1 MDILQGVLIGLGI
14 GIVIGVPV
22 VWLELKRQ
30 TKRARAA
37 ERRARNA
44 ERLAEIG
51 AMTAGLAHEIKNP
64 LSTIDLN
71 AQLLAEAIGDL
82 AEVEPD
88 ERASLRRR
96 VGVLQREAER
106 LKDILGDFLRFAG
119 EIRLVR
125 ERCDLNGAVDELID
139 FFAPQAQHHH
149 IRMRAEL
156 GPGPMEAYLDAAHF
170 KQALLNL
177 LLNAV
182 QAMTE
187 GPGADPSARAR
198 ELIVRTTETDTD
210 VGPQWAV
217 HIIDTGPGIPD
228 ELADR
233 IFTPYFT
240 TKGGG
245 SGLGLPTTKRLIE
258 EHGGTISVVS
268 QEGKGTDFVV
278 TIPKYD
284 PAMGCADSAA

>member
-1 MDILQGVLIGLGI
+1 MAILQGILIGLGI
-14 GIVIGVPV
+14 GIAIGVPV
-22 VWLELKRQ
+22 VWFELKRQ

-64 LSTIDLN
+64 LSTIGLN
-71 AQLLAEAIGDL
+71 AQLLSEAL
-82 AEVEPD
+82 ADVPGLD
-88 ERASLRRR
+88 DDDRSSMRRR
-96 VGVLQREAER
+96 VGVLHREAER
-106 LKDILGDFLRFAG
+106 LRDTLGDFLRFAG

-125 ERCDLNGAVDELID
+125 ERCDLNQVVDELID
-139 FFAPQAQHHH
+139 FFAPQAQHHN
-149 IRMRAEL
+149 IRLRSEL
-156 GPGPMEAYLDAAHF
+156 GRGPMEVALDADHF

-187 GPGADPSARAR
+187 GPGAADQARAR
-198 ELIVRTTETDTD
+198 ELIVRTTEVDTD

-217 HIIDTGPGIPD
+217 HVIDTGPGIPA
-228 ELADR
+228 EVVEK

-258 EHGGTISVVS
+258 EHGGMIHVVS
-268 QEGKGTDFVV
+268 QAGQGTDFVV
-278 TIPKYD
+278 TIPKFSRESEA
-284 PAMGCADSAA
+284 PE

>member
-1 MDILQGVLIGLGI
+1 MAVLQGVLIGLAI
-14 GIVIGVPV
+14 GTVIGVPV
-22 VWLELKRQ
+22 VWFELKRQ
-30 TKRARAA
+30 IKRARAA

-64 LSTIDLN
+64 LSTIGLN
-71 AQLLAEAIGDL
+71 AELLSEAIADL
-82 AEVEPD
+82 PGLD
-88 ERASLRRR
+88 EDDRSSMRRR

-106 LKDILGDFLRFAG
+106 LRDTLGDFLRFAG

-125 ERCDLNGAVDELID
+125 ERHDLNEVVDELID
-139 FFAPQAQHHH
+139 FFLPQAQHHN

-156 GPGPMEAYLDAAHF
+156 GRGPMEASLDASHF

-187 GPGADPSARAR
+187 GPGAESTRAK
-198 ELIVRTTETDTD
+198 ELIVRTTEVETD
-210 VGPQWAV
+210 VGSQWAV
-217 HIIDTGPGIPD
+217 HVIDTGPGISSGVA
-228 ELADR
+228 ER

-258 EHGGTISVVS
+258 EHGGTIDVVS
-268 QEGKGTDFVV
+268 HDGQGTDFVV
-278 TIPKYD
+278 MIPKF
-284 PAMGCADSAA
+284 SANPDQTA

>member
-1 MDILQGVLIGLGI
+1 MAVLQGVLIGLAI
-14 GIVIGVPV
+14 GTVIGVPV
-22 VWLELKRQ
+22 VWFELKRQ
-30 TKRARAA
+30 IKRARAA

-64 LSTIDLN
+64 LSTIGLN
-71 AQLLAEAIGDL
+71 AELLSEAIADL
-82 AEVEPD
+82 PGLD
-88 ERASLRRR
+88 EDDRSSMRRR

-106 LKDILGDFLRFAG
+106 LRDTLGDFLRFAG

-125 ERCDLNGAVDELID
+125 ERHDLNEVVDELID
-139 FFAPQAQHHH
+139 FFLPQAQHHN

-156 GPGPMEAYLDAAHF
+156 GRGPMEASLDASHF

-187 GPGADPSARAR
+187 GPGAESTRAK
-198 ELIVRTTETDTD
+198 ELIVRTTEVETD
-210 VGPQWAV
+210 VGSQWAV
-217 HIIDTGPGIPD
+217 HVIDTGPGISLD
-228 ELADR
+228 VAER

-258 EHGGTISVVS
+258 EHGGTIDVVS
-268 QEGKGTDFVV
+268 HDGQGTDFVV
-278 TIPKYD
+278 MIPKF
-284 PAMGCADSAA
+284 SANPDQTA

>member
-1 MDILQGVLIGLGI
+1 MAVLQGVLIGLAI
-14 GIVIGVPV
+14 GTVIGVPV
-22 VWLELKRQ
+22 VWFELKRQ
-30 TKRARAA
+30 IKRARAA

-64 LSTIDLN
+64 LSTIGLN
-71 AQLLAEAIGDL
+71 AELLSEAIADL
-82 AEVEPD
+82 PGLD
-88 ERASLRRR
+88 EDDRSSMRRR

-106 LKDILGDFLRFAG
+106 LRDTLGDFLRFAG

-125 ERCDLNGAVDELID
+125 ERHDLNEVVDELID
-139 FFAPQAQHHH
+139 FFLPQAQHHN

-156 GPGPMEAYLDAAHF
+156 GRGPMEASLDASHF

-187 GPGADPSARAR
+187 GPGAESTRAK
-198 ELIVRTTETDTD
+198 ELIVRTTEVETD
-210 VGPQWAV
+210 VGSQWAV
-217 HIIDTGPGIPD
+217 HVIDTGPGISSGVA
-228 ELADR
+228 ER

-258 EHGGTISVVS
+258 EHGGTIDVVS
-268 QEGKGTDFVV
+268 HDGQGTDFVV
-278 TIPKYD
+278 TIPKY
-284 PAMGCADSAA
+284 SANPDQIA

>member
-1 MDILQGVLIGLGI
+1 MAVLQGVLIGLAV
-14 GIVIGVPV
+14 GIVVGVPI
-22 VWLELKRQ
+22 VWFELKRQ
-30 TKRARAA
+30 IRRARAA

-64 LSTIDLN
+64 LSTIGLN
-71 AQLLAEAIGDL
+71 AELLSEAIADL
-82 AEVEPD
+82 PGLD
-88 ERASLRRR
+88 DDDRSSLRRR

-106 LKDILGDFLRFAG
+106 LRDTLGDFLRFAG

-125 ERCDLNGAVDELID
+125 ERRDLNEVVDELID
-139 FFAPQAQHHH
+139 FFLPQAQHHN
-149 IRMRAEL
+149 IRMRSEL
-156 GPGPMEAYLDAAHF
+156 GRGPMEASLDASHF

-187 GPGADPSARAR
+187 GPGAESSRAK
-198 ELIVRTTETDTD
+198 ELIVRTTEVETD

-217 HIIDTGPGIPD
+217 HVIDTGPGIPPD
-228 ELADR
+228 VSER

-258 EHGGTISVVS
+258 EHGGTIDVVS
-268 QEGKGTDFVV
+268 QDGQGTDFVV
-278 TIPKYD
+278 TIPKYSE
-284 PAMGCADSAA
+284 DSAAVS

>member
-1 MDILQGVLIGLGI
+1 MELISGVFIGLAM
-14 GIVIGVPV
+14 GIVLGIPL
-22 VWLELKRQ
+22 VWFELKRQ
-30 TKRARAA
+30 VRRVRVA

-64 LSTIDLN
+64 LSTIGLN
-71 AQLLAEAIGDL
+71 AQLLAESISDMRGVD
-82 AEVEPD
+82 ED
-88 ERASLRRR
+88 ERAAMRRR
-96 VGVLQREAER
+96 VGTLQREAER
-106 LKDILGDFLRFAG
+106 LKDTLGDFLRFAG

-125 ERCDLNGAVDELID
+125 ERCDLNSVVDELID
-139 FFAPQAQHHH
+139 FFMPQAQHHD
-149 IRMRAEL
+149 IRLRAEL
-156 GPGPMEAYLDAAHF
+156 GAGRMEANLDASHF

-187 GPGADPSARAR
+187 GPGADVPGRVK
-198 ELIVRTTETDTD
+198 ELIVRTTETPTD
-210 VGPQWAV
+210 LGPHWAV

-228 ELADR
+228 R
-233 IFTPYFT
+233 VRSQIFTPYFT

-245 SGLGLPTTKRLIE
+245 SGLGLPTAKRLIE
-258 EHGGTISVVS
+258 EHGGTIDVVS

-278 TIPKYD
+278 TIPKYGPP
-284 PAMGCADSAA
+284 PAIASS

>member
-1 MDILQGVLIGLGI
+1 MAVLQGVLIGLAV
-14 GIVIGVPV
+14 GIVIGVPI
-22 VWLELKRQ
+22 VWFELKRQ
-30 TKRARAA
+30 IKRARAA

-44 ERLAEIG
+44 ERRAEIG

-64 LSTIDLN
+64 LSTSGRN
-71 AQLLAEAIGDL
+71 AELLSEAIADL
-82 AEVEPD
+82 PGLD
-88 ERASLRRR
+88 EDDRSSMRRR

-106 LKDILGDFLRFAG
+106 LRDTLGDFLRFAG

-125 ERCDLNGAVDELID
+125 ERRDLNEVVDELID
-139 FFAPQAQHHH
+139 FFLPQAQHHS
-149 IRMRAEL
+149 IRMRSEL
-156 GPGPMEAYLDAAHF
+156 GPGPMVVSIDADHF

-187 GPGADPSARAR
+187 GPGAESDRVK
-198 ELIVRTTETDTD
+198 ELIVRTTEVETD

-217 HIIDTGPGIPD
+217 HVIDTGPGIAPD
-228 ELADR
+228 VSER

-258 EHGGTISVVS
+258 EHGGAIDVVS
-268 QEGKGTDFVV
+268 HDGQGTAFVV
-278 TIPKYD
+278 TIPKQASVD
-284 PAMGCADSAA
+284 APTG

>member
-1 MDILQGVLIGLGI
+1 MAVLQGVLIGLAI
-14 GIVIGVPV
+14 GTVIGVPV
-22 VWLELKRQ
+22 VWFELKRQ
-30 TKRARAA
+30 IKRARAA

-64 LSTIDLN
+64 LSTIGLN
-71 AQLLAEAIGDL
+71 AELLSEAIADL
-82 AEVEPD
+82 PGLD
-88 ERASLRRR
+88 EDDRSSMRRR

-106 LKDILGDFLRFAG
+106 LRDTLGDFLRFAG

-125 ERCDLNGAVDELID
+125 ERHDLNEVVDELID
-139 FFAPQAQHHH
+139 FFLPQAQHHN

-156 GPGPMEAYLDAAHF
+156 GRGPMEASLDASHF

-187 GPGADPSARAR
+187 GPGAESTRAK
-198 ELIVRTTETDTD
+198 ELIVRTTEVETD
-210 VGPQWAV
+210 VGSQWAV
-217 HIIDTGPGIPD
+217 HVIDTGPGISSGVA
-228 ELADR
+228 ER

-258 EHGGTISVVS
+258 EHGGTIDVVS
-268 QEGKGTDFVV
+268 HDGQGTDFVV
-278 TIPKYD
+278 TIPKY
-284 PAMGCADSAA
+284 SANPDQTA

>member
-1 MDILQGVLIGLGI
+1 MAILKGILIGLGI
-14 GIVIGVPV
+14 GIAVGVPL
-22 VWLELKRQ
+22 VWFLLKRQ

-64 LSTIDLN
+64 LSTIGLN
-71 AQLLAEAIGDL
+71 AQLLSEAIADVPGL
-82 AEVEPD
+82 D
-88 ERASLRRR
+88 EDDRQSMRRR
-96 VGVLQREAER
+96 VGVLHREAER
-106 LKDILGDFLRFAG
+106 LRDSLGDFLRFAG

-125 ERCDLNGAVDELID
+125 ERCDLNKVVDELID
-139 FFAPQAQHHH
+139 FFAPQAQHHN
-149 IRMRAEL
+149 IRLRAEL
-156 GPGPMEAYLDAAHF
+156 GRGPMEVHLDADHF

-187 GPGADPSARAR
+187 GPGTADQDRAR
-198 ELIVRTTETDTD
+198 ELIVRTTEVDTD

-217 HIIDTGPGIPD
+217 HVIDTGPGMD
-228 ELADR
+228 AEVVEK

-258 EHGGTISVVS
+258 EHGGTIHVVS
-268 QEGKGTDFVV
+268 QAGQGTDFVV
-278 TIPKYD
+278 TIPKYSRE
-284 PAMGCADSAA
+284 PE

>member
-1 MDILQGVLIGLGI
+1 MAILQGVLIGLGI

-30 TKRARAA
+30 TTRARAA

-64 LSTIDLN
+64 LSTIGLN

-82 AEVEPD
+82 SEVDPD
-88 ERASLRRR
+88 ERSSLRRR

-125 ERCDLNGAVDELID
+125 ERCDVNSVVDELID
-139 FFAPQAQHHH
+139 FFAPQAQHHN

-156 GPGPMEAYLDAAHF
+156 GSGPMEASLDAAHF

-187 GPGADPSARAR
+187 GPGADPSARVR
-198 ELIVRTTETDTD
+198 ELIVRTAETDTD
-210 VGPQWAV
+210 VGLQWAV
-217 HIIDTGPGIPD
+217 HIIDTGPGIPE

-258 EHGGTISVVS
+258 EHGGSIAVVS
-268 QEGKGTDFVV
+268 QPDKGTDFVV
-278 TIPKYD
+278 AIPKYD
-284 PAMGCADSAA
+284 RTGSDRE

>member
-1 MDILQGVLIGLGI
+1 MAVLQGVLIGLAI
-14 GIVIGVPV
+14 GTVIGVPV
-22 VWLELKRQ
+22 VWFELKRQ
-30 TKRARAA
+30 IKRARAA

-64 LSTIDLN
+64 LSTIGLN
-71 AQLLAEAIGDL
+71 AELLSEAIADL
-82 AEVEPD
+82 PGID
-88 ERASLRRR
+88 EDDRSSMRRR

-106 LKDILGDFLRFAG
+106 LRDTLGDFLRFAG

-125 ERCDLNGAVDELID
+125 ERHDLNEVVDELID
-139 FFAPQAQHHH
+139 FFLPQAQHHN

-156 GPGPMEAYLDAAHF
+156 GRGPMEASLDASHF

-187 GPGADPSARAR
+187 GPGAESTRAK
-198 ELIVRTTETDTD
+198 ELIVRTTEVETD
-210 VGPQWAV
+210 VGSQWAV
-217 HIIDTGPGIPD
+217 HVIDTGPGISSGVA
-228 ELADR
+228 ER

-258 EHGGTISVVS
+258 EHGGTIDVVS
-268 QEGKGTDFVV
+268 HDGQGTDFVV
-278 TIPKYD
+278 VIPKF
-284 PAMGCADSAA
+284 SANPDQTA

>member
-1 MDILQGVLIGLGI
+1 MAVLQGVLIGLAI
-14 GIVIGVPV
+14 GTVIGVPV
-22 VWLELKRQ
+22 VWFELKRQ
-30 TKRARAA
+30 IKRARAA
-37 ERRARNA
+37 ERRDRNA

-64 LSTIDLN
+64 LSTIGLN
-71 AQLLAEAIGDL
+71 AELLSEAIADL
-82 AEVEPD
+82 PGLD
-88 ERASLRRR
+88 EDDRSSMRRR

-106 LKDILGDFLRFAG
+106 LRDTLGDFLRFAG

-125 ERCDLNGAVDELID
+125 ERHDLNEVVDELID
-139 FFAPQAQHHH
+139 FFLPQAQHHN

-156 GPGPMEAYLDAAHF
+156 GRGPMEASLDASHF

-187 GPGADPSARAR
+187 GPGAESTRAK
-198 ELIVRTTETDTD
+198 ELIVRTTEVETD
-210 VGPQWAV
+210 VGSQWAV
-217 HIIDTGPGIPD
+217 HVIDTGPGISSGVA
-228 ELADR
+228 ER

-258 EHGGTISVVS
+258 EHGGTIDVVS
-268 QEGKGTDFVV
+268 HDGQGTDFVV
-278 TIPKYD
+278 TIPKY
-284 PAMGCADSAA
+284 SANPDQTA

>member
-1 MDILQGVLIGLGI
+1 MAVLQGVLIGLAI
-14 GIVIGVPV
+14 GTVIGVPV
-22 VWLELKRQ
+22 VWFELKRQ
-30 TKRARAA
+30 IKRARAA

-64 LSTIDLN
+64 LSTIGLN
-71 AQLLAEAIGDL
+71 AELLSEAIADL
-82 AEVEPD
+82 PGLD
-88 ERASLRRR
+88 EDDRSSMRRR

-106 LKDILGDFLRFAG
+106 LRDTLGDFLRFAG

-125 ERCDLNGAVDELID
+125 ERHDLNEVVDELID
-139 FFAPQAQHHH
+139 FFLPQAQHHN

-156 GPGPMEAYLDAAHF
+156 GRGPMEASLDASHF

-187 GPGADPSARAR
+187 GPGAESTRAK
-198 ELIVRTTETDTD
+198 ELIVRTTEVETD
-210 VGPQWAV
+210 VGSQWAV
-217 HIIDTGPGIPD
+217 HVIDTGPGISSGVA
-228 ELADR
+228 ER

-258 EHGGTISVVS
+258 EHGGTIDVVS
-268 QEGKGTDFVV
+268 HDGQGTDFVV
-278 TIPKYD
+278 VIPKF
-284 PAMGCADSAA
+284 SANPDQTA

>member
-1 MDILQGVLIGLGI
+1 MAVLQGVLIGLAI
-14 GIVIGVPV
+14 GTVIGVPV
-22 VWLELKRQ
+22 VWFELKRQ
-30 TKRARAA
+30 IKRARAA

-64 LSTIDLN
+64 LSTIGLN
-71 AQLLAEAIGDL
+71 AELLSEAIADL
-82 AEVEPD
+82 PGLEED
-88 ERASLRRR
+88 DRSSMRRR

-106 LKDILGDFLRFAG
+106 LRDTLGDFLRFAG

-125 ERCDLNGAVDELID
+125 ERHDLNEVVDELID
-139 FFAPQAQHHH
+139 FFLPQAQHHN

-156 GPGPMEAYLDAAHF
+156 GRGPMEASLDASHF

-187 GPGADPSARAR
+187 GPGAESTRAK
-198 ELIVRTTETDTD
+198 ELIVRTTEVETD
-210 VGPQWAV
+210 VGSQWAV
-217 HIIDTGPGIPD
+217 HVIDTGPGISSGVA
-228 ELADR
+228 ER

-258 EHGGTISVVS
+258 EHGGTIDVVS
-268 QEGKGTDFVV
+268 HDGQGTDFVV
-278 TIPKYD
+278 MIPKF
-284 PAMGCADSAA
+284 SANPDQTA